1 MAKQE
6 LRESMTQ
13 EEGTEVLGKAVT
25 CGGGR
30 RAALQRTSILSQPGE
45 RDPVF

>member
-6 LRESMTQ
+6 LRVYMTQ
-13 EEGTEVLGKAVT
+13 EDGTEVLGKAVT

-30 RAALQRTSILSQPGE
+30 RAALPLTSILSQPGE
-45 RDPVF
+45 RNPVF